1 MKNIEETGA
10 DVVVVDFP
18 GCLMQ
23 ISGGLDK
30 KNPKIKVIHTAEL
43 LLEKRKKANKK
54 RIRSS

>member
-10 DVVVVDFP
+10 DVVVVDCP

-43 LLEKRKKANKK
+43 LLEKRW
-54 RIRSS
+54 

>member
-10 DVVVVDFP
+10 DYVVVDCP

-23 ISGGLDK
+23 IGGGLDK

-43 LLEKRKKANKK
+43 LLEKRKKTKKK
-54 RIRSS
+54 RK